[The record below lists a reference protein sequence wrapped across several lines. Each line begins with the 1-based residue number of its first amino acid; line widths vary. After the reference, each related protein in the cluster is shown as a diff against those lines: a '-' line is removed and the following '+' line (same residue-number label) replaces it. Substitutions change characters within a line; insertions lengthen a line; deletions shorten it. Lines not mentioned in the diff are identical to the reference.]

1 MTRSLP
7 IATGI
12 YFKSPL
18 LTIYIE
24 GLAVL
29 DIHKTIGLI
38 VELIG
43 VVYVL
48 GIDLVAE

>member
-1 MTRSLP
+1 MTRSLSV
-7 IATGI
+7 ATWI

-18 LTIYIE
+18 LTIYVE

-29 DIHKTIGLI
+29 DVHKTIGLI

-43 VVYVL
+43 VIDVL
-48 GIDLVAE
+48 GIDLVAV